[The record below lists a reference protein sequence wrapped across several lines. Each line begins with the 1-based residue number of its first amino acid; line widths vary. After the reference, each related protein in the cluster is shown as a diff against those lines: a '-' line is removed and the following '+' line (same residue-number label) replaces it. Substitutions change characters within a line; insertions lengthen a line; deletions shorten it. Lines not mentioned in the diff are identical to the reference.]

1 MRSSIATYRESL
13 SRIANEVLDTADEL
27 ESPRSRLTEGESP
40 ASARRLPR
48 RLSRISPLTGSP
60 TANGVDSGPQD
71 EIAKY
76 KADILK
82 LQASEAEIRALS
94 VNYAAILTEKEEQ
107 LSKLREENGS
117 LRKSFEASAL
127 HPSRDESHKTLTNS
141 SNALKGNSE
150 HSPGR
155 RQRHFFQENS
165 HSTGNHTP
173 KSNVPKQDGLSNG
186 AIQKHANSHGNGK
199 EGPGLLHE
207 NKSVVASKSS
217 LEADIERLR
226 VQLDKECQNAGTL
239 KQKLQEERQ
248 LNESYLSNIN
258 DLKMDKERSSIELKE
273 LRKELN
279 EKISELRQLDA
290 ELKKRVMEQESNISL
305 ENAKNMI
312 VTLEKENAKLKIEK
326 DDLEQNLKL
335 HVQSTSEKA
344 VDSTEDVEKM
354 ILSIKRL
361 EEELI
366 DTRKGRDKALQ
377 ELARLKQH
385 LLEKELEDSD
395 KMDEDSKMIEDLRAN
410 CEQQRAHVLQLEKA
424 LRQEIAKKEELK
436 KLKTDELRDSN
447 ETISDLKQKLANCM
461 SIVNS
466 KNVELLNLQ
475 TALGQYYA
483 ESEAKERLGRD
494 LSRARE
500 EAGKLS
506 ESLKVANQEL
516 VIAKREKEEIA
527 AKLAQT
533 ERMLSEGKNFIQKL
547 EEDNTKLRHALEQSV
562 TTLNRMSL
570 DSDNHVDRRIVI
582 KLLVTYFQRNHSK
595 EVLDL
600 MVRMLG
606 FTEQDKQSIGFA
618 QHAAGKGVVRGV
630 LGLPGRLV
638 GGILGGSSPETSSR
652 VASDNQS
659 FADLWVDFLL
669 KETEER
675 EKRESSEASSTQGRR
690 STSSSLEHGSKL
702 QSSVSS
708 SPTGQIISTT
718 PPPRRYQILDHAD
731 GEFATVPLTSSSSTH
746 PAENSRSRPPMGY
759 Y

>member
-13 SRIANEVLDTADEL
+13 SRIANEVLDTADDL
-27 ESPRSRLTEGESP
+27 ETPRSRFSEGDSP

-48 RLSRISPLTGSP
+48 RLSRISPPTGSP
-60 TANGVDSGPQD
+60 TSNGVDSGPQD

-82 LQASEAEIRALS
+82 LQASEAEIRTLS
-94 VNYAAILTEKEEQ
+94 VNYAAILKEKEEQ

-117 LRKSFEASAL
+117 LRRNLEASAL

-155 RQRHFFQENS
+155 RQRHFSQENS
-165 HSTGNHTP
+165 HSTGNQTP

-186 AIQKHANSHGNGK
+186 ALQNSHGNGK

-207 NKSVVASKSS
+207 NKSVAASKSS

-226 VQLDKECQNAGTL
+226 AQLDKECQNTGTL
-239 KQKLQEERQ
+239 KQKLQEESQ

-279 EKISELRQLDA
+279 EKISELGQLDA
-290 ELKKRVMEQESNISL
+290 ELKKRAMEQESNISL
-305 ENAKNMI
+305 ENAKDMI

-326 DDLEQNLKL
+326 DELDQNLKL
-335 HVQSTSEKA
+335 HMQSTSEKA

-354 ILSIKRL
+354 TLSIKRL
-361 EEELI
+361 EEELM

-410 CEQQRAHVLQLEKA
+410 CDQQRAQVLQLEKA
-424 LRQEIAKKEELK
+424 LRQEIAKTEELK
-436 KLKTDELRDSN
+436 KLKNDELRNSN

-494 LSRARE
+494 LARARE
-500 EAGKLS
+500 EAAKLS

-606 FTEQDKQSIGFA
+606 FTEEDKQSIGFA
-618 QHAAGKGVVRGV
+618 QRAAGKGVVRGV
-630 LGLPGRLV
+630 VGLPGRLV

-675 EKRESSEASSTQGRR
+675 EKRGSSEASSTQGGSK
-690 STSSSLEHGSKL
+690 STSPPLEHGSKL
-702 QSSVSS
+702 QTSVSG
-708 SPTGQIISTT
+708 SPAGQIISATL
-718 PPPRRYQILDHAD
+718 PPRRYQILDHAD
-731 GEFATVPLTSSSSTH
+731 GEFATVPLTSLSSTY
-746 PAENSRSRPPMGY
+746 PAESSRSRPPTGY

>member
-71 EIAKY
+71 EEGVFQGEASKGDKNGDIRGQRRVLRRARMEDIAKY

-94 VNYAAILTEKEEQ
+94 VNYAAILMEKEEQ

-141 SNALKGNSE
+141 SNALKVVAEGVVLL
-150 HSPGR
+150 GI
-155 RQRHFFQENS
+155 
-165 HSTGNHTP
+165 
-173 KSNVPKQDGLSNG
+173 LS
-186 AIQKHANSHGNGK
+186 APP
-199 EGPGLLHE
+199 EGP
-207 NKSVVASKSS
+207 
-217 LEADIERLR
+217 
-226 VQLDKECQNAGTL
+226 
-239 KQKLQEERQ
+239 EERQ

-344 VDSTEDVEKM
+344 VDTTEDVEKM

-410 CEQQRAHVLQLEKA
+410 CEQQRAH
-424 LRQEIAKKEELK
+424 
-436 KLKTDELRDSN
+436 
-447 ETISDLKQKLANCM
+447 
-461 SIVNS
+461 
-466 KNVELLNLQ
+466 

-483 ESEAKERLGRD
+483 ESEAK
-494 LSRARE
+494 
-500 EAGKLS
+500 
-506 ESLKVANQEL
+506 AN
-516 VIAKREKEEIA
+516 
-527 AKLAQT
+527 
-533 ERMLSEGKNFIQKL
+533 
-547 EEDNTKLRHALEQSV
+547 
-562 TTLNRMSL
+562 
-570 DSDNHVDRRIVI
+570 SDQI
-582 KLLVTYFQRNHSK
+582 
-595 EVLDL
+595 
-600 MVRMLG
+600 
-606 FTEQDKQSIGFA
+606 
-618 QHAAGKGVVRGV
+618 
-630 LGLPGRLV
+630 
-638 GGILGGSSPETSSR
+638 
-652 VASDNQS
+652 ASDI
-659 FADLWVDFLL
+659 LP
-669 KETEER
+669 EE
-675 EKRESSEASSTQGRR
+675 SQQGGFGPY
-690 STSSSLEHGSKL
+690 GS
-702 QSSVSS
+702 
-708 SPTGQIISTT
+708 
-718 PPPRRYQILDHAD
+718 HA
-731 GEFATVPLTSSSSTH
+731 GF
-746 PAENSRSRPPMGY
+746 Y
-759 Y
+759 

>member
-94 VNYAAILTEKEEQ
+94 VNYAAILMEKEEQ

-155 RQRHFFQENS
+155 RQRHFSQENS

-199 EGPGLLHE
+199 EGP
-207 NKSVVASKSS
+207 
-217 LEADIERLR
+217 
-226 VQLDKECQNAGTL
+226 
-239 KQKLQEERQ
+239 EERQ

-344 VDSTEDVEKM
+344 VDTTEDVEKM

-410 CEQQRAHVLQLEKA
+410 CEQQRAHVMQLEKA

-483 ESEAKERLGRD
+483 ESEA
-494 LSRARE
+494 
-500 EAGKLS
+500 
-506 ESLKVANQEL
+506 KVANQEL

-652 VASDNQS
+652 VASDNQTYGLI
-659 FADLWVDFLL
+659 FFLKKL
-669 KETEER
+669 KKER
-675 EKRESSEASSTQGRR
+675 RGNLRR
-690 STSSSLEHGSKL
+690 RPAPKAGGARARHWSMD
-702 QSSVSS
+702 QSYRVVF
-708 SPTGQIISTT
+708 PVHL
-718 PPPRRYQILDHAD
+718 PDK
-731 GEFATVPLTSSSSTH
+731 
-746 PAENSRSRPPMGY
+746 
-759 Y
+759 

>member
-94 VNYAAILTEKEEQ
+94 VNYAAILMEKEEQ

-155 RQRHFFQENS
+155 RQRHFSQENS

-199 EGPGLLHE
+199 EGP
-207 NKSVVASKSS
+207 
-217 LEADIERLR
+217 
-226 VQLDKECQNAGTL
+226 
-239 KQKLQEERQ
+239 EERQ

-344 VDSTEDVEKM
+344 VDTTEDVEKM

-410 CEQQRAHVLQLEKA
+410 CEQQRAHVMQLEKA

-718 PPPRRYQILDHAD
+718 PPPRKYQILDHAD

-746 PAENSRSRPPMGY
+746 PAENSRSRPPMGVTF
-759 Y
+759 